1 MDIALSLDFLVPCAK
16 YGGSIGGNT
25 REEYDALEW
34 EDEREKPP
42 WEKVAN
48 NLELLK
54 AKKLE
59 EFAQARWEQETGGLT
74 LPNGAI
80 IKTDRESQALLTGAS
95 LYVLQNA
102 TATVE
107 WKGANGWVTLTAAEI
122 QQIAMAVRNHVQ
134 AAFSREKELAE
145 KVEKIANDG
154 GLAAEEKYTA
164 IAAISW

>member
-1 MDIALSLDFLVPCAK
+1 MDIALSLDFLVPGAQ
-16 YGGSIGGNT
+16 YGGTLGGNT

-80 IKTDRESQALLTGAS
+80 IKTDRESQALLTGAAFA
-95 LYVLQNA
+95 A
-102 TATVE
+102 TMDPETPIE
-107 WKGANGWVTLTAAEI
+107 WKGATGWVVLTP
-122 QQIAMAVRNHVQ
+122 QQVLQIAGLVRQHVQ
-134 AAFSREKELAE
+134 AAFSKERALSE
-145 KVEKIANDG
+145 QVRVCSTVEGLGKI
-154 GLAAEEKYTA
+154 T
-164 IAAISW
+164 W